1 MSATS
6 IECRA
11 GLDVMT
17 LRLWLVT
24 ALVLRLVGFDNPC
37 RLGTEM
43 VSLVGV
49 IRLVHILLP
58 VPYTHRVA
66 RVCYI
71 HALRRLTTILDFMIS
86 VDSNMVGYRR
96 CSCCQPEPTSTSSS
110 LLLQEPSWPS
120 VPGGRRASG
129 TARAVLHACP
139 CSFWNWRLVYYS
151 TS

>member
-1 MSATS
+1 MSSDWCYPLCA
-6 IECRA
+6 
-11 GLDVMT
+11 
-17 LRLWLVT
+17 LVT
-24 ALVLRLVGFDNPC
+24 LVLRLVGFDNPC

-58 VPYTHRVA
+58 VPYTQSGTCPLHP
-66 RVCYI
+66 
-71 HALRRLTTILDFMIS
+71 RLETAYHHCGFRIS
-86 VDSNMVGYRR
+86 VDRNMVGYRR
-96 CSCCQPEPTSTSSS
+96 CSGCQPEPTSTSSS

-139 CSFWNWRLVYYS
+139 CSFWDWRLVYYS